1 MARISARNAALRR
14 RRGCY
19 HVQPIGAINVFLILT
34 IHYVENERG
43 TRRDTGAERPTL
55 KVDIPRC
62 NSIKNESRLAA
73 EAPPARWVGRGG
85 RERGRGSVGRAG
97 VAPHTCP
104 DIAAATGGVADVDD
118 DDDGERNCRRARPPN
133 PRRWTSPSFRR
144 KEGAPRTMRP
154 R

>member
-1 MARISARNAALRR
+1 MARISARNAALL

-62 NSIKNESRLAA
+62 NSIKNESRLAVA
-73 EAPPARWVGRGG
+73 VRLGDGG
-85 RERGRGSVGRAG
+85 RE
-97 VAPHTCP
+97 
-104 DIAAATGGVADVDD
+104 
-118 DDDGERNCRRARPPN
+118 
-133 PRRWTSPSFRR
+133 
-144 KEGAPRTMRP
+144 
-154 R
+154 